1 MPGPAQSRRR
11 HGGLALI
18 TVLALLT
25 ANVSGCGSEESAVD
39 APNDS
44 GAGVTF
50 PLEVLND
57 SDLEGAVVVV
67 TPLGSERARI
77 EVDGI
82 VKGSPYGG
90 GPHRVELLRGGC
102 NEPTQR
108 AADLGGIKDEEGG
121 GEVELGLPEL
131 LKGDYAVAVRFV
143 KGSNSTL
150 IACGDIPDSVDS
162 SG

>member
-1 MPGPAQSRRR
+1 MAVM
-11 HGGLALI
+11 AVI
-18 TVLALLT
+18 VLT
-25 ANVSGCGSEESAVD
+25 AAVTGCGSEETAVD
-39 APNDS
+39 APNDP

-57 SDLEGAVVVV
+57 SDLEGALVVV
-67 TPLGSERARI
+67 TPLGSKRTRI
-77 EVDGI
+77 HVDGI

-90 GPHRVELLRGGC
+90 GPHRVELLRGSC
-102 NEPTQR
+102 NQPTQR

>member
-1 MPGPAQSRRR
+1 M
-11 HGGLALI
+11 
-18 TVLALLT
+18 
-25 ANVSGCGSEESAVD
+25 
-39 APNDS
+39 
-44 GAGVTF
+44 
-50 PLEVLND
+50 
-57 SDLEGAVVVV
+57 
-67 TPLGSERARI
+67 
-77 EVDGI
+77 
-82 VKGSPYGG
+82 
-90 GPHRVELLRGGC
+90 LRGGC
-102 NEPTQR
+102 NQPTQR

>member
-1 MPGPAQSRRR
+1 
-11 HGGLALI
+11 LAVVTI
-18 TVLALLT
+18 AVLTMA
-25 ANVSGCGSEESAVD
+25 VSGCGSEESAVD
-39 APNDS
+39 APNDP

-57 SDLEGAVVVV
+57 SDLDGAVVVI
-67 TPLGSERARI
+67 TPLDSKRTRI

-102 NEPTQR
+102 NEPTER

-121 GEVELGLPEL
+121 GEVEFGLPEL

>member
-1 MPGPAQSRRR
+1 MLGPVERRRR
-11 HGGLALI
+11 HGGLAVV
-18 TVLALLT
+18 TLALLT
-25 ANVSGCGSEESAVD
+25 AAVGCGSEEAAVD

-50 PLEVLND
+50 PLEVVND
-57 SDLEGAVVVV
+57 SDLEGAVVVI
-67 TPLGSERARI
+67 TPLGSKRTRI

-82 VKGSPYGG
+82 VEGSPYGG
-90 GPHRVELLRGGC
+90 GPHRIELLRGSC
-102 NEPTQR
+102 NEPTER

-121 GEVELGLPEL
+121 REVKLGLAKL
-131 LKGDYAVAVRFV
+131 VKGDYAVAVRFV

-150 IACGDIPDSVDS
+150 IACGEIPDSVDS